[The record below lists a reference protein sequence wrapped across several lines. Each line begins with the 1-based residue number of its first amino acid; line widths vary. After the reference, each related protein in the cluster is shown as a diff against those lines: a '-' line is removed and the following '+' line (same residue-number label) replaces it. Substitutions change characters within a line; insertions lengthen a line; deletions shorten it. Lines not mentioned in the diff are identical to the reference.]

1 MLAVGE
7 SDEVLPCC
15 CFLLPILLITHPQFK
30 YSTIFTK
37 SPSWTIF
44 LQYQQYSLPNHQPG
58 PKYQRPSDRF
68 NHPRQR
74 LLSSWCFAEFLPC
87 GGGEPLT
94 CCVCRPIPP
103 CCWEGGCGRGGWGG
117 PAQLFEKMGLGTPWI
132 LNLILAISFV
142 FCRPCFGWTNP
153 SKDTPPPAGLV
164 LVFCVPV
171 FCVSVDSGIGE
182 RRHSLARGTNSGIL
196 CSSVP
201 GSFFLCHYTPQP
213 PFLKFLPSNIFSGKY
228 FKTYVKPSD
237 DLCKVRNDPK
247 KDFTIYP
254 KLNI

>member
-1 MLAVGE
+1 M
-7 SDEVLPCC
+7 DNIP
-15 CFLLPILLITHPQFK
+15 
-30 YSTIFTK
+30 TIPTTIFFTK
-37 SPSWTIF
+37 SPAWTQISAVVWQVQSSPTAAS
-44 LQYQQYSLPNHQPG
+44 LQLMFCWIPSLQGRPTTHLLCVSTDSSLLLRRWMW
-58 PKYQRPSDRF
+58 QRWVGRSCSTST
-68 NHPRQR
+68 
-74 LLSSWCFAEFLPC
+74 LLFK
-87 GGGEPLT
+87 
-94 CCVCRPIPP
+94 
-103 CCWEGGCGRGGWGG
+103 
-117 PAQLFEKMGLGTPWI
+117 KMGLGTPWI

-171 FCVSVDSGIGE
+171 FWCLVDSGIGE

-201 GSFFLCHYTPQP
+201 GSFYLCHYTPQP
-213 PFLKFLPSNIFSGKY
+213 PLLKFLPPNIFSGKY

-254 KLNI
+254 KHLIHCTVLLPLNGKKSYITP